1 MAATTRTVTDLSSTT
16 KDGVG
21 ASPRRPDGTL
31 KVTGEFAYSSDM
43 WMEDM
48 LWGAT
53 LRSPHPH
60 ARILGIDITEA
71 LKVPG
76 VQAVLTHEDVPG
88 TKRYGLEH
96 QDQPVLAFDKVRYKG
111 ESVAI
116 VAADHPET
124 ARRAMERIKVDYEVL
139 APVSDSRR
147 AALDPDYPLVHDKG
161 ELPEHPEFNQSGNRL
176 RYQPIR
182 TGSFVDVA
190 GSKEGQEETL
200 ERLRAEADAV
210 VATEYEVGMQ
220 DQAFLGPESGMAV
233 PAEDGGVDLYVATQ
247 WLHVDQ
253 KQIAPALGLP
263 QDKVRLTL
271 AGVGGAFGAR
281 EDLSMQIHACMLALH
296 TGKPVKF
303 VYNREESFYGHV
315 HRHPAKMRYEHG
327 AKADGTLLYA
337 TLEIIVD
344 GGAYASA
351 TPAVVG
357 VASSLG
363 IGPYEVPNVLV
374 DAYGVYTTNP
384 PCGAMRGFGAVQACF
399 GYESQMDKLAEKLGM
414 HPVDLRVKNAMAQGS
429 RIITGQEID
438 MPLPMAEM
446 LERCRDLPMPVER
459 TELEDPTDQ
468 RTLPGGV
475 AGTTRGEGVVRG
487 VGYGVGLKNLCF
499 SEGFDDYSTARV
511 RLEVVNGEPVVL
523 VHTAAAE
530 VGQGLVTVK
539 GQIARTEL
547 GVEKV
552 VIAPSDTQVGSA
564 GSSSASRQSYMTG
577 GAVRTACASVR
588 AEVFELAR
596 GKGLVPAG
604 VEDTG
609 LALDGGKL
617 VSATDGVLVS
627 LADLLGESAQGGEV
641 VEHTREY
648 HHRPTEMID
657 PDLGQG
663 DSHNQF
669 GMCVHRAVVDVDVE
683 LGLVKVVA
691 LDAVQDVGKI
701 LHPQQLAGQIQGGS
715 AQGLGL
721 ALMEEIQVKDSE
733 IRNPSFTD
741 YLIPT
746 ILDTPPMR
754 IDVLERPDPHAPYGL
769 RGAGEPPTLSS
780 TPAIVAAVRDATRR
794 PLTHA
799 PVRPEDIVGID
810 L

>member
-161 ELPEHPEFNQSGNRL
+161 ELPEHPEINQSGNRL

-190 GSKEGQEETL
+190 GSKEGQEKTL

-220 DQAFLGPESGMAV
+220 DQAFLGPESGLAV

-253 KQIAPALGLP
+253 RQIAPALGLS

-414 HPVDLRVKNAMAQGS
+414 HPVDLRLKNAMAQGS

-459 TELEDPTDQ
+459 TELDDPTDQ

-596 GKGLVPAG
+596 SKGLVPAG
-604 VEDTG
+604 AEDTE

-627 LADLLGESAQGGEV
+627 LADLLGESAQGGKV